1 MRYKKNNRGSY
12 ILTDKNGNE
21 FTVTK
26 KEYDEINKLTK
37 RANQRR
43 TDRTHMY
50 YDVLAE
56 SEGMR
61 GIDFDAY
68 QQLLEDHHFITEKY
82 TSSLAQFN
90 SKKDVTEHLKTLR
103 AVTQKGYGLNAID
116 DVRYSMIDRVS
127 ENFGSQGE
135 ALIERIKHMSRAEIL
150 KIYLTSDSDIIRT
163 IYGSP
168 VLDDMDDFVEQT
180 SAYFDKMLSG
190 SLAKKLSD
198 GEYKKGR
205 INYQARQR
213 YAKAKRE
220 RKQKSKI

>member
-12 ILTDKNGNE
+12 ILRDKNGNE

-82 TSSLAQFN
+82 ISSLCQFN
-90 SKKDVTEHLKTLR
+90 S
-103 AVTQKGYGLNAID
+103 
-116 DVRYSMIDRVS
+116 
-127 ENFGSQGE
+127 
-135 ALIERIKHMSRAEIL
+135 
-150 KIYLTSDSDIIRT
+150 
-163 IYGSP
+163 
-168 VLDDMDDFVEQT
+168 
-180 SAYFDKMLSG
+180 
-190 SLAKKLSD
+190 
-198 GEYKKGR
+198 
-205 INYQARQR
+205 
-213 YAKAKRE
+213 
-220 RKQKSKI
+220 